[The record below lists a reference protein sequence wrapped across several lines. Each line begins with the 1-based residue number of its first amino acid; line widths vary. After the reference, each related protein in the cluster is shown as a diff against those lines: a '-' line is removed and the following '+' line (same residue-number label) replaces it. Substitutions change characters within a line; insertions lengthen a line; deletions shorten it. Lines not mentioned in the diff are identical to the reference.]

1 MSYEIRCREG
11 ETSKLHIFLGEKREE
26 RSLKKTGAKGF
37 QFKSKPD
44 GKMVERQEIRGQG
57 REKKCP
63 NAIYLHIHTVKRI
76 IVY

>member
-1 MSYEIRCREG
+1 MSYEIRYRG
-11 ETSKLHIFLGEKREE
+11 ETSKLHILGEKREE